1 LEFPLLTRDR
11 RGDVVKLEEK
21 DWIHIALKHEE
32 VGDDPL
38 RLLSYVQDSDEIY
51 LDKEGII
58 HYIHLFSSKYFIV
71 VICGIEKGESYIR
84 TAYIINARRKKRRY
98 GRLQRLEIS

>member
-1 LEFPLLTRDR
+1 MDFPLSTKDR
-11 RGDVVKLEEK
+11 RGNVVKLEEK
-21 DWIHIALKHEE
+21 DWIHIVLRHEE

-38 RLLSYVQDSDEIY
+38 RLLSVVQDSNEIY

-58 HYIHLFSSKYFIV
+58 HYVNPIHSRHFIV
-71 VICGIEKGESYIR
+71 VICGIEEGESYIR
-84 TAYIINARRKKRRY
+84 TAYIINARRKQRRY